1 LRRLLYSKR
10 EKPVSREK
18 EYFFRISAP
27 MLRKIFSQRRAGAR
41 IEEVKREVAIK

>member
-1 LRRLLYSKR
+1 LRRVLYSKR

-18 EYFFRISAP
+18 EYFFRIGTP
-27 MLRKIFSQRRAGAR
+27 TPQKIFSQRRAGAR